1 MSTNF
6 KLGLLHFV
14 HMLINVD
21 GHIDDREMAAIQ
33 AIKKEENIDDD
44 LFQEFSKS
52 ILTSKEHQIHERGVE
67 LLNKCSE
74 EERLCAFV
82 HLFRIAE
89 ADATV
94 NMKEVRL
101 LMYSIKATKIEFDDV
116 VMSARMSNQN
126 PTHQAQ

>member
-14 HMLINVD
+14 HILINAD

-33 AIKKEENIDDD
+33 AIKKEEVIEDDV
-44 LFQEFSKS
+44 FQEFSKS
-52 ILTSKEHQIHERGVE
+52 IASLKEHEIHERGVT
-67 LLNKCSE
+67 LLNQCSE

-89 ADATV
+89 SDASI

-116 VMSARMSNQN
+116 VMSARLSNRG
-126 PTHQAQ
+126 PSSF

>member
-21 GHIDDREMAAIQ
+21 GHIDDREMVAIQ
-33 AIKKEENIDDD
+33 AIKKEESIEDD

-52 ILTSKEHQIHERGVE
+52 ISNSKEHEIHERGVH
-67 LLNKCSE
+67 LLNSCTE

-89 ADATV
+89 ADTTV

-116 VMSARMSNQN
+116 VMSARMSK
-126 PTHQAQ
+126 

>member
-33 AIKKEENIDDD
+33 AIKKEEHIDDE

-52 ILTSKEHQIHERGVE
+52 ISNSKEHDIHQRGVE
-67 LLNKCSE
+67 LLNSCTE

-89 ADATV
+89 SDTSI

-101 LMYSIKATKIEFDDV
+101 LMYSIKATKIDFDDV
-116 VMSARMSNQN
+116 VMSARLSNQN
-126 PTHQAQ
+126 PSNFS

>member
-14 HMLINVD
+14 HILINVD

-33 AIKKEENIDDD
+33 AIKKEEKIDDA
-44 LFQEFSKS
+44 LFQDFSRS
-52 ILTSKEHQIHERGVE
+52 ITSSKEHEIHARAVE
-67 LLNKCSE
+67 LLNSCSE

-89 ADATV
+89 ADTSI

-116 VMSARMSNQN
+116 VMSARMSSQN
-126 PTHQAQ
+126 PLRFT

>member
-1 MSTNF
+1 MSTDF

-33 AIKKEENIDDD
+33 SIKKEEKIDDA

-52 ILTSKEHQIHERGVE
+52 IATSKEHEIHQRGVD
-67 LLNKCSE
+67 LLNACSE
-74 EERLCAFV
+74 EEKLCAFV

-89 ADATV
+89 ADTTI

-116 VMSARMSNQN
+116 VLSARMSNQN
-126 PTHQAQ
+126 PPKFS

>member
-21 GHIDDREMAAIQ
+21 GHIDDREMVAIQ

-44 LFQEFSKS
+44 LFQEFSRS
-52 ILTSKEHQIHERGVE
+52 IASSKEHEIHERGVE
-67 LLNKCSE
+67 LLNSCTE

-89 ADATV
+89 ADTTV

-116 VMSARMSNQN
+116 VMSARMSNLRGS
-126 PTHQAQ
+126 

>member
-21 GHIDDREMAAIQ
+21 GHIDDREMVAIQ
-33 AIKKEENIDDD
+33 AIKKEESIEDD

-52 ILTSKEHQIHERGVE
+52 ISNSKEHEIHERGVE
-67 LLNKCSE
+67 LLNSCTE
-74 EERLCAFV
+74 EEKLCAFV

-89 ADATV
+89 ADTSI

-101 LMYSIKATKIEFDDV
+101 LMYSIKATRIEFDDV
-116 VMSARMSNQN
+116 VVSARMSK
-126 PTHQAQ
+126 

>member
-21 GHIDDREMAAIQ
+21 NHVDEREMKALQ
-33 AIKKEENIDDD
+33 LIKVEENIDDD
-44 LFQEFSKS
+44 LFQQFSRS
-52 ILTSKEHQIHERGVE
+52 IVNSKEHEIHERGVD
-67 LLNKCSE
+67 LLNMCTE
-74 EERLCAFV
+74 DERLCAFV

-89 ADATV
+89 ADSTI

-116 VMSARMSNQN
+116 SMSARLSN
-126 PTHQAQ
+126 PGGAKLL